1 MCFLVLLG
9 QKQLLVIES
18 QWPGGCEVGL
28 ASLGTGRRLGSLVKI
43 QCPTFDLSQGVGSD
57 TESVPWRPCFG

>member
-28 ASLGTGRRLGSLVKI
+28 ASLRTGRPERPLGSLVKI
-43 QCPTFDLSQGVGSD
+43 QYPTFDLSQGVGSD
-57 TESVPWRPCFG
+57 TESVP